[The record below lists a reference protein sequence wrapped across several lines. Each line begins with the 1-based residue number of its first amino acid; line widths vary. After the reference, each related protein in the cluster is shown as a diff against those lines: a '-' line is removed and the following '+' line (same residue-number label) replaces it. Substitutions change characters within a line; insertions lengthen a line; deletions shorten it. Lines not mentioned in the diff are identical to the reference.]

1 MTIMTNENFCAY
13 AGRRD
18 EALISYLYG
27 EIDAEARAGFER
39 HLATCARC
47 RTELHALGG
56 VREELGRWTAPEPA
70 GSPGLTVGARPLS
83 RRRPGGL
90 GAALRELPAWLQ
102 AAAAVLFVGAAVGL
116 ANVRVASTADGFTIR
131 TGWLQPVE
139 RSVAGPA
146 PVSQAASAPWRADLV
161 ALEGQLRTALAAAES
176 SASKAANSG
185 GGTPSDEAMTRRAS
199 ALIQASERRQ
209 QRELALRVAELMR
222 DVQTQRQADLVR
234 IERSLGIIQ
243 SRTGMEVM
251 RTQRQVNSLAQQVSQ
266 KP

>member
-56 VREELGRWTAPEPA
+56 VREELGRWAAPEPA
-70 GSPGLTVGARPLS
+70 GSPGFAVAAPPLS
-83 RRRPGGL
+83 LRRPGGG

-102 AAAAVLFVGAAVGL
+102 VAAALLFLGAATGF
-116 ANVRVASTADGFTIR
+116 ANIRVASTADGFTIR

-139 RSVAGPA
+139 PSVAGTA
-146 PVSQAASAPWRADLV
+146 ASQAEPAPWRADLV
-161 ALEGQLRTALAAAES
+161 ALEQQLRTALAAVES
-176 SASKAANSG
+176 PASKAASTG
-185 GGTPSDEAMTRRAS
+185 GATPDDEAMTRRVN
-199 ALIQASERRQ
+199 ALVQASERRQ

-251 RTQRQVNSLAQQVSQ
+251 RTQRQVNNLAQQVSQ